1 MKRRIFL
8 RQGVT
13 LLVVVAG
20 VPMVVS
26 CADRADGASADGA
39 TGDLIVTSSVVGGHS
54 HDFTLPG
61 EVIATPPSAGY
72 SNSSTTSSAH
82 AHTVSLTQQQIQTIA
97 GGTAVT
103 VTSSSTSGHAHQ
115 FRFALA

>member
-1 MKRRIFL
+1 MQRRIFL

-13 LLVVVAG
+13 LLVVIAG
-20 VPMVVS
+20 VPMLAS
-26 CADRADGASADGA
+26 CSESDGEAANSS
-39 TGDLIVTSSVVGGHS
+39 TSDLIVTSTVVGGHS

-61 EVIATPPSAGY
+61 TVIENPPSSGY
-72 SNSSTTSSAH
+72 SNSSTTNSGH
-82 AHTVSLTQQQIQTIA
+82 AHTVTLTQQQIQSIA

-103 VTSSSTSGHAHQ
+103 VTSSSTSGHTHQ

>member
-1 MKRRIFL
+1 MQRRIFL

-13 LLVVVAG
+13 LLVVIAG

-26 CADRADGASADGA
+26 CAGSADGASADAA
-39 TGDLIVTSSVVGGHS
+39 TGDLVVTSTVVGTHS
-54 HDFTLPG
+54 HEFTLPG
-61 EVIATPPSAGY
+61 TAIATPPAAGY
-72 SNSSTTSSAH
+72 SDSSTTSSGH
-82 AHTVSLTQQQIQTIA
+82 AHTVTLTQQQIQTIA

-103 VTSSSTSGHAHQ
+103 VSSSSTSGHKHE